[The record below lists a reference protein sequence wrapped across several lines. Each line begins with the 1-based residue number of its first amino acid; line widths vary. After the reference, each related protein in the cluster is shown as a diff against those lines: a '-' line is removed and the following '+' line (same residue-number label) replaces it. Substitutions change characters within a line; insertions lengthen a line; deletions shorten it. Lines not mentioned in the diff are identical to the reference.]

1 MKILLLL
8 LKASWKSVAIAAV
21 MGSLSGVCSALLI
34 RIVNETVAG
43 NTVSLWEFVGLT
55 IVSLVTTIT
64 SQFLLIRLAQGA
76 IYELRLRLTRA
87 ILTTPLATLEQ
98 LGAGKLLA
106 TLTEDV
112 QTIANTIFIIP
123 FICIDL
129 AVIASCWVYLAMQ
142 SLPVFLAMLLC
153 VGFAIVTIQG
163 LMGNAR
169 KYLKQARDEDDTLLK
184 HFGSLTAGTKELKLS
199 SLRRRSFL
207 QQDLEPSA
215 GRSRQYQVRA
225 LTLFSVATGWGNL
238 LLFFIIGM
246 ILFALPKFVVVTP
259 AILSAY
265 ALTMIFLMMPFGN
278 LFQRLPFILRANV
291 ALAKVDEMGLQLEAQ
306 AEQSG
311 GSPLA
316 PLGKGGT
323 GIGTNR
329 ETQKLPIP
337 LSPPYQGGFRGIESQ
352 PKSIVLSS
360 AVHQYR
366 GDREDVPFTLTIPH
380 LEIPAG
386 QLVFIVGGN
395 GSGKSTLAK
404 ILMGL
409 YLPETGRL
417 VWDDQVITDQ
427 TLSDYR
433 ENFSAVFADFYLFDR
448 VLETENSK
456 QQAQIYLEKLQIAHK
471 VQIQDGMLSTT
482 ALSTGQRKRLA
493 LLNAYL
499 EDRSVYVFDEWA
511 SDQDPVFRDLFYHTI
526 LQELKQRGKT
536 VIVISHDDRYF
547 NVGDRLIKLDYG
559 TIESD
564 RLT

>member
-8 LKASWKSVAIAAV
+8 LKASWQSVTIAAI

-34 RIVNETVAG
+34 RMVNETVAG
-43 NTVSLWEFVGLT
+43 NPVSLWEFVGVT
-55 IVSLVTTIT
+55 IASLVATIT
-64 SQFLLIRLAQGA
+64 SQYLLIRLAQGA

-129 AVIASCWVYLAMQ
+129 AVIASCWVYLAIQ
-142 SLPVFLAMLLC
+142 SLPVFLAMLFC
-153 VGFAIVTIQG
+153 VGFAIVTVQS

-169 KYLKQARDEDDTLLK
+169 QYLKQARDEDDTLLK

-199 SLRRRSFL
+199 RLRRRSFFED
-207 QQDLEPSA
+207 DLEPSA
-215 GRSRQYQVRA
+215 GRSRHYQVRA

-246 ILFALPKFVVVTP
+246 ILFALPKFIVVTP

-291 ALAKVDEMGLQLEAQ
+291 ALTKVDEMGLQLEAQ
-306 AEQSG
+306 AER
-311 GSPLA
+311 SPLS

-323 GIGTNR
+323 GIGTDK
-329 ETQKLPIP
+329 ETQNSPTP
-337 LSPPYQGGFRGIESQ
+337 LSPPFQGGFRGIESQ
-352 PKSIVLSS
+352 AKTIALSN
-360 AVHQYR
+360 VIHQYR
-366 GDREDVPFTLTIPH
+366 GDREDTPFTLTIPY

-386 QLVFIVGGN
+386 QLLFIVGGN

-409 YLPETGRL
+409 YPPETGRL
-417 VWDDQVITDQ
+417 AWDNQ
-427 TLSDYR
+427 TIAEENLSDYR
-433 ENFSAVFADFYLFDR
+433 ENFSAIFADFYLFDR
-448 VLETENSK
+448 VLETEQTK
-456 QQAQIYLEKLQIAHK
+456 KQAQIYLEKLQIAHK

>member
-8 LKASWKSVAIAAV
+8 LKASWQSVAIAAV

-43 NTVSLWEFVGLT
+43 NAVSLWEFVGLT
-55 IVSLVTTIT
+55 VVSLVTTIT

-112 QTIANTIFIIP
+112 QTIASTIFIIP

-129 AVIASCWVYLAMQ
+129 AVIASCWVYLATQ
-142 SLPVFLAMLLC
+142 SLSVFLAMLLC

-291 ALAKVDEMGLQLEAQ
+291 ALAKVDEMGLQLEAV
-306 AEQSG
+306 AERSG

-323 GIGTNR
+323 GAEVHLQTKNL
-329 ETQKLPIP
+329 KPL
-337 LSPPYQGGFRGIESQ
+337 LSPPYQGGFRGIE
-352 PKSIVLSS
+352 PRSIVLSNV
-360 AVHQYR
+360 VHQYR
-366 GDREDVPFTLTIPH
+366 GDREDAPFTLTIPH

-417 VWDDQVITDQ
+417 GWDNQTITDQ
-427 TLSDYR
+427 NLSDYR

-448 VLETENSK
+448 VLETENTK

-471 VQIQDGMLSTT
+471 VQIQDGILSTT

>member
-8 LKASWKSVAIAAV
+8 LKASWQSVAIAAI

-34 RIVNETVAG
+34 RMVNETVAG
-43 NTVSLWEFVGLT
+43 NPVSLWEFIGVT
-55 IVSLVTTIT
+55 IASLVATIT
-64 SQFLLIRLAQGA
+64 SQYLLIRLAQGA

-87 ILTTPLATLEQ
+87 ILTTPLTTLER

-129 AVIASCWVYLAMQ
+129 AVIASCWIYLAMQ
-142 SLPVFLAMLLC
+142 SFAVFLAMLLC
-153 VGFAIVTIQG
+153 VGFAIVTVQS

-199 SLRRRSFL
+199 SLRRRSFF
-207 QQDLEPSA
+207 QDDLEPSA
-215 GRSRQYQVRA
+215 GRSRQYQVKA

-246 ILFALPKFVVVTP
+246 ILFALPKYIVVTP

-278 LFQRLPFILRANV
+278 LFQRLPIILRANV
-291 ALAKVDEMGLQLEAQ
+291 SLAKVDEMGLQLEAQ
-306 AEQSG
+306 AEKSG
-311 GSPLA
+311 GFSP
-316 PLGKGGT
+316 
-323 GIGTNR
+323 
-329 ETQKLPIP
+329 
-337 LSPPYQGGFRGIESQ
+337 IESQ
-352 PKSIVLSS
+352 AKTIVLSNV
-360 AVHQYR
+360 VHQYR
-366 GDREDVPFTLTIPH
+366 GDREDTPFTLTIPY

-386 QLVFIVGGN
+386 QLLFIVGGN

-409 YLPETGRL
+409 YPPETGRL
-417 VWDDQVITDQ
+417 AWDNQTITDED
-427 TLSDYR
+427 LSDYR
-433 ENFSAVFADFYLFDR
+433 EHFSAIFADFYLFDR
-448 VLETENSK
+448 VLETEQTK
-456 QQAQIYLEKLQIAHK
+456 KQAQIYLEKLQIAHK
-471 VQIQDGMLSTT
+471 VEIQDGMLSTT

>member
-8 LKASWKSVAIAAV
+8 LKASWQSVAIAAA

-43 NTVSLWEFVGLT
+43 NAVSLWEFVGLT
-55 IVSLVTTIT
+55 VVSLVTTIT

-153 VGFAIVTIQG
+153 VGFAIVTVQS

-215 GRSRQYQVRA
+215 GRSRQYQIRA

-306 AEQSG
+306 AERSG

-323 GIGTNR
+323 GAGTSR
-329 ETQKLPIP
+329 ETQKSQTS
-337 LSPPYQGGFRGIESQ
+337 LSPPYQGGFGGIE
-352 PKSIVLSS
+352 PRSIVLSNI
-360 AVHQYR
+360 VHQYR
-366 GDREDVPFTLTIPH
+366 GDREETPFTLTIPH

-386 QLVFIVGGN
+386 QLVFVVGGN
-395 GSGKSTLAK
+395 GSGKSTLVK

-409 YLPETGRL
+409 YLPETGKL
-417 VWDDQVITDQ
+417 AWDNQTITDEN
-427 TLSDYR
+427 LSDYR

-448 VLETENSK
+448 VLETENTK

>member
-8 LKASWKSVAIAAV
+8 LKASWQSVAIAAV

-43 NTVSLWEFVGLT
+43 NSVSLWEFVGLT
-55 IVSLVTTIT
+55 VVSLVTTIT

-112 QTIANTIFIIP
+112 QTIASTIFIIP

-129 AVIASCWVYLAMQ
+129 AVIASCWVYLATQ

-306 AEQSG
+306 AEK
-311 GSPLA
+311 A
-316 PLGKGGT
+316 PLVHLGKSFVA
-323 GIGTNR
+323 IV
-329 ETQKLPIP
+329 
-337 LSPPYQGGFRGIESQ
+337 SQ
-352 PKSIVLSS
+352 PRSIVLSNV
-360 AVHQYR
+360 VHQYR
-366 GDREDVPFTLTIPH
+366 GDREDTPFTLTIPH

-417 VWDDQVITDQ
+417 VWDDQTITDQ
-427 TLSDYR
+427 NLSDYR
-433 ENFSAVFADFYLFDR
+433 ENFSVVFADFYLFDR
-448 VLETENSK
+448 VLETENTK
-456 QQAQIYLEKLQIAHK
+456 HKAQIYLEKLQIAHK

>member
-8 LKASWKSVAIAAV
+8 LKASWQSVAIAAI

-34 RIVNETVAG
+34 RMVNETVAG
-43 NTVSLWEFVGLT
+43 NPVSLWEFVGVT
-55 IVSLVTTIT
+55 IASLVATIT
-64 SQFLLIRLAQGA
+64 SQYLLIRLAQGA

-98 LGAGKLLA
+98 LGSGKLLA

-123 FICIDL
+123 FVCIDL
-129 AVIASCWVYLAMQ
+129 AVIASCWIYLAMQ
-142 SLPVFLAMLLC
+142 SLAVFLAMLFC
-153 VGFAIVTIQG
+153 VGFAIVTVQG

-169 KYLKQARDEDDTLLK
+169 QYLKQARDEDDTLLK

-199 SLRRRSFL
+199 SLRRRSFFED
-207 QQDLEPSA
+207 DLEPSA
-215 GRSRQYQVRA
+215 GRSRHYQVRA

-246 ILFALPKFVVVTP
+246 ILFALPKFIVVTP

-291 ALAKVDEMGLQLEAQ
+291 ALAKVDEMGLQLEAV
-306 AEQSG
+306 AERSG

-323 GIGTNR
+323 GT
-329 ETQKLPIP
+329 TKLADSSQTL
-337 LSPPYQGGFRGIESQ
+337 LSPPFQGGFRGIVSQ
-352 PKSIVLSS
+352 AKSIVLSNV
-360 AVHQYR
+360 VHQYR
-366 GDREDVPFTLTIPH
+366 GDREDTPFTLTIPH

-386 QLVFIVGGN
+386 QLLFIVGGN
-395 GSGKSTLAK
+395 GSGKSTLVK

-409 YLPETGRL
+409 YPPQTGRL
-417 VWDDQVITDQ
+417 AWDNQTITDEN
-427 TLSDYR
+427 LSDYR
-433 ENFSAVFADFYLFDR
+433 ENFSAIFADFYLFDR
-448 VLETENSK
+448 VLETEQTK
-456 QQAQIYLEKLQIAHK
+456 KQAQIYLEKLQIAHK